1 MVTGHGRRLTSVKY
15 EVRNN
20 RRQFL
25 RIALPKGAELW
36 SASVAGKGVQ
46 PAKSEDTLLLPLL
59 RSSRGAAG
67 LASFEIEV
75 VFVEEG
81 APAKRNVGQFSAQL
95 PKLDVPVTY
104 VAWSIFTGDEL
115 RVQSKSIVAS
125 LRHVDDLSSPLESME
140 ALSIH
145 AETQQMR
152 AGAATMK
159 AQGGLDG
166 GAAPVRVRLPIE
178 GQPQHFEK
186 ALALNEDLSVSFSY
200 KVN

>member
-1 MVTGHGRRLTSVKY
+1 MGTETRIPLNIFEHDEVDVLLTLVDQAYATTMVTGHGRRLTSVKY

-104 VAWSIFTGDEL
+104 VAWSILLEM
-115 RVQSKSIVAS
+115 
-125 LRHVDDLSSPLESME
+125 SSEFSP
-140 ALSIH
+140 
-145 AETQQMR
+145 
-152 AGAATMK
+152 
-159 AQGGLDG
+159 
-166 GAAPVRVRLPIE
+166 
-178 GQPQHFEK
+178 K
-186 ALALNEDLSVSFSY
+186 ALWHLCVMLTIY
-200 KVN
+200 RHR